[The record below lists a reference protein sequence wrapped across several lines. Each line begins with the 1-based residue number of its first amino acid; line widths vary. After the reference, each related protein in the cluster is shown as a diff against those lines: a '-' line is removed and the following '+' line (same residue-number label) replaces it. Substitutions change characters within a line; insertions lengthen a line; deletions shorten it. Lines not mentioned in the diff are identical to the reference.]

1 MPSPMNYS
9 IDVKNP
15 FEEAIKGYQT
25 GVALNQQQQQIS
37 EAQKAKESAKAMQAD
52 LIALSLN
59 KNASAEDFASVITKH
74 PVLAESLKKSW
85 DIMSA
90 DRQQSALAQAS
101 DVYAALETGNTDIA
115 KGKLEQQKQAAL
127 NSGDQ
132 SASDKADAMIK
143 MIDLNPD
150 AAKTSARLSL
160 SVIMGPDKFK
170 ETFSALSP
178 KGSSYTQLSTDQ
190 KKAYGLP
197 ADKPFQ
203 IDAEGKISQV
213 GSGGPTVS
221 VNVGDQ
227 GKFGAIPPGYVLK
240 QENGGDVMAPIPGG
254 PVDIENKQKEQ
265 KSKASLELEE
275 RSGNVVLSSISTLQK
290 MIDKAPWY
298 QPIAGAK
305 REILPDVLNQAKVDA
320 EKVKQAIVSNIGFDR
335 LQQMRNNSPTGGAL
349 GNVTVP
355 ELELLQSV
363 LGSIS
368 LDQSPAQLKKNLSQL
383 QTIYTSIMKKAA
395 AYPDAE
401 SYGFSSNKKEGTG
414 DKGAPI
420 GPVDM
425 NKLNALNK
433 QFGRKL
439 NREEIR
445 ALKQAGKL

>member
-1 MPSPMNYS
+1 MPLPMNYY

-52 LIALSLN
+52 LVPLALN
-59 KNASAEDFASVITKH
+59 KNASGEDFASVITKH

-132 SASDKADAMIK
+132 AGADKADAMIK

-150 AAKTSARLSL
+150 AAKTSAKLSL

-178 KGSSYTQLSTDQ
+178 KQESYTQLTTEQ

-197 ADKPFQ
+197 EDKPFQ
-203 IDAEGKISQV
+203 IDAEGKISQI
-213 GSGGPTVS
+213 GGGGVS
-221 VNVGDQ
+221 VNVGGE

-240 QENGGDVMAPIPGG
+240 QTEEGTFMEPIPGG

-265 KSKASLELEE
+265 KSKESLELEK
-275 RSGNVVLSSISTLQK
+275 RSANIVLSSISSLQK

-298 QPIAGAK
+298 QPVAGP
-305 REILPDVLNQAKVDA
+305 RRDILPDKLNTAKVNA
-320 EKVKQAIVSNIGFDR
+320 EEAKKAIVSNIGFDR
-335 LQQMRNNSPTGGAL
+335 LQQMRNSSPTGGAL
-349 GNVTVP
+349 GNVSDR
-355 ELELLQSV
+355 ELETLQSV

-368 LDQSPAQLKKNLSQL
+368 LDQSPDQLKKNLSRL
-383 QTIYTSIMKKAA
+383 QTIYTSIMKKAE
-395 AYPDAE
+395 AYPEAE
-401 SYGFSSNKKEGTG
+401 KYGFSPNKQESAG